1 LSNDVLSA
9 EKMKNLLNLPFARR
23 RSPTDDLSTN
33 VLYGGYWS
41 STPYSAGIAYY
52 LRIESTSIN
61 VYYNTYG
68 RHTEARSVRC
78 FSNDYLF
85 TPSSMTIHPKG

>member
-1 LSNDVLSA
+1 
-9 EKMKNLLNLPFARR
+9 MKNLLNLPFALR
-23 RSPTDDLSTN
+23 RSPADDLLTSD
-33 VLYGGYWS
+33 LYGGYWS

-61 VYYNTYG
+61 VYYYNYG

-85 TPSSMTIHPKG
+85 TQPSMNIYPNR